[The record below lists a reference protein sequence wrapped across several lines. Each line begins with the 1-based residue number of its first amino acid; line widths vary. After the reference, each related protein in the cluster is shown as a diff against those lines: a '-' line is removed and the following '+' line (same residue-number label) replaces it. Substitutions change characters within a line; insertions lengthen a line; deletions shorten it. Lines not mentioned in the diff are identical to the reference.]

1 MFGSHECLFFNDPH
15 YVENSI
21 TKSGL
26 PEQLF
31 EFLSIEFCASHPL
44 RKYFEEKIG
53 GAPFD
58 LAHLKT
64 AMRDYKTI
72 PGIQMT
78 DFNKDH
84 KRTNVSFELKTWGTV
99 GQLKFV
105 REKYINK
112 MHIVVKTAIGDFE
125 V

>member
-1 MFGSHECLFFNDPH
+1 MKAKPFDIIKTGCFSSNDLCQITMFGSHECLFFNDPH

-72 PGIQMT
+72 PGLSLI
-78 DFNKDH
+78 
-84 KRTNVSFELKTWGTV
+84 
-99 GQLKFV
+99 
-105 REKYINK
+105 
-112 MHIVVKTAIGDFE
+112 HI
-125 V
+125 